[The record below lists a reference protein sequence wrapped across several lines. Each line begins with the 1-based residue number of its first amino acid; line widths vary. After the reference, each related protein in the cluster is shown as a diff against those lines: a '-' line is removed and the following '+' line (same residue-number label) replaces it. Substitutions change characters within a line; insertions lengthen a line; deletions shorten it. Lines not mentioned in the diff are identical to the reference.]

1 MRCGRNRRLAGWT
14 PGLVVACV
22 LMGCATT
29 DTKPSSTLAT
39 PPVSEE
45 LVRAVHSQA
54 IVLDAHADIEY
65 AAAPSRYALPSG
77 VSRVAPEK
85 LKLGGVDAVVM
96 ALAVGPGERTEEGY
110 AQARATA
117 GKKLQEV
124 ANLVGDPANE
134 MVVATSADVVLN
146 AANNGQTAVILGLQN
161 ARILGTSVDAIDEFY
176 TAGVRVFA
184 LTHMGHNDFADSSR
198 PVYRAATSSYEVN
211 EEHGGCL
218 PWGAKRFHG
227 SMLWVG

>member
-29 DTKPSSTLAT
+29 DTKPSSTLAN

-65 AAAPSRYALPSG
+65 AAAPSRYALPGG

-96 ALAVGPGERTEEGY
+96 ALAVDLVSGP
-110 AQARATA
+110 
-117 GKKLQEV
+117 KK
-124 ANLVGDPANE
+124 A
-134 MVVATSADVVLN
+134 MHKR
-146 AANNGQTAVILGLQN
+146 GQPRVKSCRKWLIWLVILPM
-161 ARILGTSVDAIDEFY
+161 R
-176 TAGVRVFA
+176 
-184 LTHMGHNDFADSSR
+184 
-198 PVYRAATSSYEVN
+198 
-211 EEHGGCL
+211 
-218 PWGAKRFHG
+218 W
-227 SMLWVG
+227 LWPPRQTLF